1 MPLFFLASK
10 ECEVLDEKKL
20 RFPVLMYEAVKLYDR
35 QTDRTTA
42 VAPLE
47 QRPVGRTA
55 VDSSSDGR
63 RVKRVEL
70 PQQDRRSCK
79 ICFAQAVLSLLAV
92 GPPVLPPFA
101 SINWRSASIRTGNII
116 HIIPGLG
123 QPIVTADETWV
134 HSEPETKRQFWNG
147 TVSGQGHGQSVAT
160 VKE

>member
-1 MPLFFLASK
+1 
-10 ECEVLDEKKL
+10 
-20 RFPVLMYEAVKLYDR
+20 
-35 QTDRTTA
+35 
-42 VAPLE
+42 
-47 QRPVGRTA
+47 
-55 VDSSSDGR
+55 
-63 RVKRVEL
+63 VKRVEL

-92 GPPVLPPFA
+92 GPAVLPPFA

-147 TVSGQGHGQSVAT
+147 TVSEQDHGQSVAT